1 MAIEPV
7 RQLVSRISPLAF
19 PIVAL
24 CLFATTV
31 TAGPVDIRVLDAR
44 GEPVPDVVV
53 TADVGPARA
62 SPAATGRAVMDQ
74 IDLRFEPHV
83 LVVRTGT
90 RVEFPNS
97 DSVAHHVYSFSH
109 PNQFN
114 LPMYK
119 GDAHPPVRFEEPGVV
134 SLGCN
139 IHDDMLGYIL
149 VVDTPW
155 FTKTDADGIARFTD
169 LPNTQPLAVRAW
181 TPRLKPAA
189 LPAEQRVKL
198 EGKRP
203 ATLAF
208 AITERLLPERES
220 RDTSLTWTDY

>member
-139 IHDDMLGYIL
+139 IHDDMLGYIA
-149 VVDTPW
+149 VVDSAN
-155 FTKTDADGIARFTD
+155 FAKTNEDGLAVLD
-169 LPNTQPLAVRAW
+169 LPEGTRVRVSIW
-181 TPRLKPAA
+181 SPRIR
-189 LPAEQRVKL
+189 AEK
-198 EGKRP
+198 
-203 ATLAF
+203 
-208 AITERLLPERES
+208 
-220 RDTSLTWTDY
+220 DSLTSVLAPGGHGITFRLEKSLRPPHGEQADSLSWSDY